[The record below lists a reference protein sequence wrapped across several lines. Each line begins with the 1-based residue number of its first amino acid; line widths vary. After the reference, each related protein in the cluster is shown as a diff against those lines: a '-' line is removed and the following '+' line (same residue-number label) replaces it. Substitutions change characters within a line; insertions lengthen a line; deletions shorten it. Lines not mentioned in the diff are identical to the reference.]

1 MCKCTRGALLCH
13 VAGSLKLRIQKACAC
28 RRNGK
33 PTSLGCFDEEG
44 EAARAYDKMMIWC
57 ELHHSTTLKAGITNF
72 DMSEYEKD
80 IPLLNTM
87 SQVCCPHPSP
97 LLPLPATLSPWS
109 PMDYSCRT
117 EVVGA
122 EFCWLNVNREVSLA
136 PPVGQA
142 IYMRWGEGGGAV

>member
-1 MCKCTRGALLCH
+1 MEIKPALNPIGCPQKPSKREIL
-13 VAGSLKLRIQKACAC
+13 GSLSSRRYKSEQLTH

-87 SQVCCPHPSP
+87 SQVS
-97 LLPLPATLSPWS
+97 
-109 PMDYSCRT
+109 
-117 EVVGA
+117 
-122 EFCWLNVNREVSLA
+122 
-136 PPVGQA
+136 
-142 IYMRWGEGGGAV
+142 AVLIAA